1 MGLLV
6 WSLLSIGENCLLL
19 FNLMESPAHGGVH
32 FQVCLLSPPGSCYL
46 HLDLSASLFMV
57 HRPLPSISQSLRSQT
72 AAHQHRVNAFNTHPL
87 TSTRRNH
94 SSGAQSSPTT
104 SVFSSTPSLTSHGK
118 PRSMKIQS
126 SPRTA
131 HSSPFYLGCIIRVYE
146 LHSQ

>member
-46 HLDLSASLFMV
+46 HLDLSASLLTA

-104 SVFSSTPSLTSHGK
+104 GVFSSTPSLTSHGK